1 MPAKKPAGA
10 AKTEDT
16 GPRFC
21 SSCGEAL
28 AETSHPVFAGFDTT
42 TGARLPDR
50 IVTRRRCA
58 VGGHDRYVK
67 TDEGWEPSF

>member
-1 MPAKKPAGA
+1 MPRAKA
-10 AKTEDT
+10 ATVEDT

-21 SSCGEAL
+21 SSCG
-28 AETSHPVFAGFDTT
+28 AELVETGHPVFAGFDSF

-58 VGGHDRYVK
+58 VDGHDRYVK
-67 TDEGWEPSF
+67 TDDGWDRTF